1 MVDYTKRNVVNG
13 KLISSK
19 KKRSRSKAKK
29 TTPAVR
35 YLRYEVTNSASP
47 GTETSHF
54 IDLAR
59 DISAINRRFY
69 RQGRDYH
76 VKRVTVVSSNTIAGF
91 DREYVEGLFGATPQD
106 FTQNAGRISFSTL
119 PDSWMV
125 RSAWKRGFDAWNQM
139 NAQATKMGLTIKP
152 TYHDFKIRGMGS
164 YAQSPTYLVPK
175 DNGGN
180 ALSLGEWTYSDLV
193 SPDGTTG
200 ADEMKMHMLGDHI
213 GAAGSRTSISLLKS
227 YAETRATV
235 DNNDPNMVINQ
246 DDPLLNLLDHGT
258 THDEIIE
265 NLETYGEDPPYN
277 VLDYTGESGNMPQPL
292 VVQDT
297 TLGVDG
303 KATVGGFN
311 AICGLVEIECKSPIP
326 SDVYSIL
333 VELAPGSY
341 RGVKAE
347 VI

>member
-1 MVDYTKRNVVNG
+1 MAKKTSTKA
-13 KLISSK
+13 
-19 KKRSRSKAKK
+19 KRSRSTAKI
-29 TTPAVR
+29 TPAVR
-35 YLRYEVTNSASP
+35 YLRYEIANSGTP

-76 VKRVTVVSSNTIAGF
+76 VKRVTIVSANTNQNQ
-91 DREYVEGLFGATPQD
+91 GADPAAAT
-106 FTQNAGRISFSTL
+106 NAGRVSIATV

-125 RSAWKRGFDAWNQM
+125 RGAWKRGFALWNKM
-139 NAQATKMGLTIKP
+139 NDQVHDVMASTLKP
-152 TYHDFKIRGMGS
+152 KYHDFKIRGIGA

-180 ALSLGEWTYSDLV
+180 DVALGEWSYSSIV

-200 ADEMKMHMLGDHI
+200 TDAYNLHLLGDHI
-213 GAAGSRTSISLLKS
+213 SSGAGNYTSVGLVKS

-235 DNNDPNMVINQ
+235 DNNEPNMAQVNT
-246 DDPLLNLLDHGT
+246 DDPLLNLFDDGT
-258 THDEIIE
+258 QVDEIAD
-265 NLETYGEDPPYN
+265 NLLSLGEDAPYS
-277 VLDYTGESGNMPQPL
+277 LGTYPGETGNMPQPL

-297 TLGVDG
+297 TLGTDG

-311 AICGLVEIECKSPIP
+311 AICGLVEIESRSPLAN
-326 SDVYSIL
+326 DVYSIL
-333 VELAPGSY
+333 VELAPGKY

>member
-1 MVDYTKRNVVNG
+1 MAKKTSTKA
-13 KLISSK
+13 
-19 KKRSRSKAKK
+19 KRSRSTAK

-35 YLRYEVTNSASP
+35 YLRYEIANSGTP

-76 VKRVTVVSSNTIAGF
+76 VKRVTIVSANTNQNQ
-91 DREYVEGLFGATPQD
+91 GADPAAAT
-106 FTQNAGRISFSTL
+106 NAGRVSIATV

-125 RSAWKRGFDAWNQM
+125 RGAWKRGFALWNKM
-139 NAQATKMGLTIKP
+139 NDQVHDVMASTLKP
-152 TYHDFKIRGMGS
+152 KYHDFKIRGIGA

-180 ALSLGEWTYSDLV
+180 DVALGEWSYSSIV

-200 ADEMKMHMLGDHI
+200 TDAYNLHLLGDHI
-213 GAAGSRTSISLLKS
+213 SSGAGNYTSVGLVKS

-235 DNNDPNMVINQ
+235 DNNEPNMAQVNT
-246 DDPLLNLLDHGT
+246 DDPLLNLFDDGT
-258 THDEIIE
+258 QVDEIAD
-265 NLETYGEDPPYN
+265 NLLSLGEDAPYS
-277 VLDYTGESGNMPQPL
+277 LGTYPGETGNMPQPL

-297 TLGVDG
+297 TLGTDG

-311 AICGLVEIECKSPIP
+311 AICGLVEIESRSPLAN
-326 SDVYSIL
+326 DVYSIL
-333 VELAPGSY
+333 VELAPGKY

>member
-1 MVDYTKRNVVNG
+1 MAKKTSTKA
-13 KLISSK
+13 
-19 KKRSRSKAKK
+19 KRSRSTAK

-35 YLRYEVTNSASP
+35 YLRYEVTNSGSP

-76 VKRVTVVSSNTIAGF
+76 VKRVTIVSSNTIANGNV
-91 DREYVEGLFGATPQD
+91 DPAQRV
-106 FTQNAGRISFSTL
+106 NAGRVSVATL
-119 PDSWMV
+119 PDTWMV

-139 NAQATKMGLTIKP
+139 NAQATKMGPTIKP

-180 ALSLGEWTYSDLV
+180 ALSMGEWTYSDLV

-213 GAAGSRTSISLLKS
+213 GSAGSRTSISLLKS

-235 DNNDPNMVINQ
+235 DENDPNLVINQ

-277 VLDYTGESGNMPQPL
+277 VLDYTGETGNMPQPL

-303 KATVGGFN
+303 KSTVGGFN
-311 AICGLVEIECKSPIP
+311 AICGLVEFETTSPIAN
-326 SDVYSIL
+326 DVYSIL
-333 VELAPGSY
+333 VELAPGKY
-341 RGVKAE
+341 RGIKAD

>member
-1 MVDYTKRNVVNG
+1 MAKKTLTKA
-13 KLISSK
+13 
-19 KKRSRSKAKK
+19 KRSRSTAKN
-29 TTPAVR
+29 TPAVR
-35 YLRYEVTNSASP
+35 YLRYEVTNSGSP

-76 VKRVTVVSSNTIAGF
+76 VKRVTIVSSNTNQNQ
-91 DREYVEGLFGATPQD
+91 GADPAPAT
-106 FTQNAGRISFSTL
+106 NAGRVSVATL

-125 RSAWKRGFDAWNQM
+125 RSAWKRGFEAWNMM
-139 NAQATKMGLTIKP
+139 NAQATSMGPSIKP

-180 ALSLGEWTYSDLV
+180 NMSLGEWTYSSLV

-200 ADEMKMHMLGDHI
+200 ADAMQMHMLGDHI

-235 DNNDPNMVINQ
+235 DTNDPNLVINE
-246 DDPLLNLLDHGT
+246 DDPLLNLFDHGT
-258 THDEIIE
+258 VHDEIVA
-265 NLETYGEDPPYN
+265 NLETIGEDPPYN
-277 VLDYTGESGNMPQPL
+277 VTDYTGETGNMPQPL

-303 KATVGGFN
+303 KSTVGGFN
-311 AICGLVEIECKSPIP
+311 AICGLVEFETTSPVAN
-326 SDVYSIL
+326 DVYSIL
-333 VELAPGSY
+333 VELAPGKY
-341 RGVKAE
+341 RGIKAD

>member
-29 TTPAVR
+29 TIPAVR

-76 VKRVTVVSSNTIAGF
+76 VKRVTIVSRNTIAYGNI
-91 DREYVEGLFGATPQD
+91 DIAVTGTRDQQD
-106 FTQNAGRISFSTL
+106 AGRISFSTL

-125 RSAWKRGFDAWNQM
+125 RSAWKRGFEAWNMM
-139 NAQATKMGLTIKP
+139 NAKATAMNPSIKP
-152 TYHDFKIRGMGS
+152 TYHDFKIRGIGA
-164 YAQSPTYLVPK
+164 YAPTPTYLVPK
-175 DNGGN
+175 DNGGG
-180 ALSLGEWTYSDLV
+180 ALSLGEWSYTTLV
-193 SPDGTTG
+193 SPDGTSG
-200 ADEMKMHMLGDHI
+200 ADDMKMHMLGDHI
-213 GAAGSRTSISLLKS
+213 GLPGVRDSIGLLKS

-235 DNNDPNMVINQ
+235 DENDPNLVINE
-246 DDPLLNLLDHGT
+246 DDPILNLFDDGT
-258 THDEIIE
+258 THDEIVA
-265 NLETYGEDPPYN
+265 NLESNGEDPPYD
-277 VLDYTGESGNMPQPL
+277 VTTYTGETNNMPRPL

-297 TLGVDG
+297 TLGADG

-311 AICGLVEIECKSPIP
+311 AICGLVEIECNSPIAN
-326 SDVYSIL
+326 DVYSVL
-333 VELAPGSY
+333 VELAPGKY

>member
-1 MVDYTKRNVVNG
+1 MAKKTSTKA
-13 KLISSK
+13 
-19 KKRSRSKAKK
+19 KRSRSTAKK
-29 TTPAVR
+29 TIPAVR
-35 YLRYEVTNSASP
+35 YLRYEVTNSGNP
-47 GTETSHF
+47 GTETSHY

-76 VKRVTVVSSNTIAGF
+76 VKRVTIISSNTIAG
-91 DREYVEGLFGATPQD
+91 YTTLEGTNQPLIQD
-106 FTQNAGRISFSTL
+106 AGRVSFSTL

-164 YAQSPTYLVPK
+164 YAQSPTFLVPK

-213 GAAGSRTSISLLKS
+213 GSAGSRTSISLLKS

-235 DNNDPNMVINQ
+235 DENDPNMVINQ

-277 VLDYTGESGNMPQPL
+277 VTDYTGESGNMPQPL

-297 TLGVDG
+297 TLGGDG
-303 KATVGGFN
+303 KSTVGGFN
-311 AICGLVEIECKSPIP
+311 AICGLVEIETRSPIAN
-326 SDVYSIL
+326 DVYSIL